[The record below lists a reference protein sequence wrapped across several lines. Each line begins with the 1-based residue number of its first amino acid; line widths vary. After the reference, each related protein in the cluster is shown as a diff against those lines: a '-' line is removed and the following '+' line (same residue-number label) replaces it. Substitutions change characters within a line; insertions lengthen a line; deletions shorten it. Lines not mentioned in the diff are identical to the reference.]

1 MTIKRAN
8 LDSGKNVFADITT
21 GRQMPPVHPGEI
33 LRVDFLEPLDMS
45 VYALAK
51 ALKMTRSRLN
61 DIARGRRDISADTA
75 LRLGRYFG
83 TTAQFWI
90 NLQSHFDL
98 QVAQQDLK
106 QIEAEV
112 APRGA

>member
-1 MTIKRAN
+1 MTIKRGN
-8 LDSGKNVFADITT
+8 LDGGKVDFADIAT
-21 GRQMPPVHPGEI
+21 GRRIPPVHPGEV
-33 LRVDFLEPLDMS
+33 LRADFLEPLGMS

-51 ALKMTRSRLN
+51 ALKVTRSRVN
-61 DIARGRRDISADTA
+61 DIARGRRAISADTA

-90 NLQSHFDL
+90 NLQSHYDL
-98 QVAQQDLK
+98 RMAQRDLK

-112 APRGA
+112 TPRAA

>member
-1 MTIKRAN
+1 MTIERAD
-8 LDSGKNVFADITT
+8 LDSGKVDFTDVAT
-21 GRQMPPVHPGEI
+21 GRRLPLVHPGEI
-33 LRVDFLEPLDMS
+33 LRADFLGPLEMS

-51 ALKMTRSRLN
+51 ALKVTRSRIN
-61 DIARGRRDISADTA
+61 DIARGRRGVSADTA

-90 NLQSHFDL
+90 NLQSHYDL
-98 QVAQQDLK
+98 EVAQQNLK

-112 APRGA
+112 TPRAA